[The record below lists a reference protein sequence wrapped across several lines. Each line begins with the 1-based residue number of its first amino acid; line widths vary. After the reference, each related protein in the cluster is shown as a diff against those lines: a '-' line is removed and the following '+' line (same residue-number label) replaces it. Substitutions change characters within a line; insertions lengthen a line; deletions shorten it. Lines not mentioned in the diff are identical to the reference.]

1 MQGGCAVGHVCIIC
15 FIPARA
21 KKSRGGGGLNR
32 MVGNGSQDCGGGC
45 GVKWAALAAQAAMMV
60 VLAAGFGCAEPEP
73 PTEPSES
80 VEVLDLVAGFTSATV
95 SRVETTLGGG
105 PPGPKPFVNPERGVL
120 FVPLGASVEYEFDL
134 PPGGVLRSG
143 DARNVGSA
151 TGRLE
156 VAWVPTNG
164 AEVLITR
171 DLSAAPARLAC
182 FGNTELESGRLVI
195 RGRGQ
200 AIDDDPRAG
209 MRVFNPK
216 VIAGVP
222 CVTRR
227 AVDQPRAEGRKPNIV
242 VYLIDALRADR
253 VSCYGY
259 RRATTPHIDEFA
271 SSSLVFTGAQAQ
283 TSWTRPAVAS
293 VFTGLLPQQHRAI
306 DKKDAL
312 PESATTLAELLSGAG
327 YESSAVISN
336 GNVSQIYG
344 FSQGFSYFKY
354 LQEVEIGEHV
364 VRSEDV
370 NDAVFSWL
378 DEARGEDP
386 FFLYIHTVDPHLP
399 YAPPANTRRV
409 FAPEVSDHSIGS
421 VEAVNKVAAD
431 RHLVTPALIEQL
443 NDLYDGEVAANDAS
457 FGELMAGLTERG
469 LVENTVIVVLS
480 DHGEE
485 FFDHQ
490 GWTHGNTLHAEM
502 LDVPLIIRI
511 PEVAPKSIP
520 EIVQHVDVFSTLI
533 DLAGLEAQS
542 GVFGRTVRPLWTLG
556 STTEWTD
563 RGVSHLQIKE
573 RFGEAWADSRWKM
586 LTRRLGNGEIRTSL
600 FDRIEDPLEQIDL
613 AEQRPDLVEALRAL
627 YQEDVA
633 AAGESLVGAEVD
645 AEREAEV
652 EAQLRALGYL

>member
-1 MQGGCAVGHVCIIC
+1 MI
-15 FIPARA
+15 
-21 KKSRGGGGLNR
+21 
-32 MVGNGSQDCGGGC
+32 
-45 GVKWAALAAQAAMMV
+45 
-60 VLAAGFGCAEPEP
+60 EPNEA
-73 PTEPSES
+73 
-80 VEVLDLVAGFTSATV
+80 VEVLDLVAGFTDATV
-95 SRVETTLGGG
+95 SRVETNPENG
-105 PPGPKPFVNPERGVL
+105 PRSPMPFVNPERGVL
-120 FVPLGASVEYEFDL
+120 FVPLGAAVEYEFDL

-156 VAWVPTNG
+156 VAWVPSNG

-171 DLSAAPARLAC
+171 DFSAAPARIAC

-200 AIDDDPRAG
+200 ATDDDPQAG

-216 VIAGVP
+216 VIAGGP

-227 AVDQPRAEGRKPNIV
+227 AVDRPRVEGRKPNIV

-253 VSCYGY
+253 VGCYGY

-271 SSSLVFTGAQAQ
+271 SSALIFTGAQAQ

-293 VFTGLLPQQHRAI
+293 ILTGLLPQQHGAI

-312 PESATTLAELLSGAG
+312 SESATTLAELLSGAG
-327 YESSAVISN
+327 YESSAVVSN
-336 GNVSQIYG
+336 GNVSQVYG
-344 FSQGFSYFKY
+344 FAQGFSYFKY

-378 DEARGEDP
+378 DDVRGEDP

-399 YAPPANTRRV
+399 YAPPESTRRV
-409 FAPEVSDHSIGS
+409 FAPGVLDPSIGS

-431 RHLVTPALIEQL
+431 RHLVTPALIGEL
-443 NDLYDGEVAANDAS
+443 SDLYDGEVAANDAS
-457 FGELMAGLTERG
+457 FGELMAGLVERG

-490 GWTHGNTLHAEM
+490 GWTHGNTLYAEM

-511 PEVAPKSIP
+511 PGVAPKSIP
-520 EIVQHVDVFSTLI
+520 EIVQHVDVFSTLL
-533 DLAGLEAQS
+533 DLAGVEAQP
-542 GVFGRTVRPLWTLG
+542 GVFGTSVRQLWSG
-556 STTEWTD
+556 DSEREWIN
-563 RGVSHLQIKE
+563 RGLSHLQIKE
-573 RFGEAWADSRWKM
+573 RFGEAWVDPGFKM

-600 FDRIEDPLEQIDL
+600 FDRVEDPSEHVDL
-613 AEQRPDLVEALRAL
+613 AEERSELVRAL
-627 YQEDVA
+627 MVRYREELA
-633 AAGESLVGAEVD
+633 AAGGSLEGVEVD